1 MGENGKKNDD
11 EGGREGLDGSGSRN
25 GGEEQQQQQLM
36 DNDDIEGGNH
46 DDGTMIEIECKEERV
61 EDDKEEERAEEEAE
75 EVEQE
80 FFETSI
86 TLAKRLLF
94 LGYCEL
100 DGGQI
105 SSARQRLVRVHKRS
119 VAEND
124 DLRLILLCLKSHSLS
139 HSSNATMYFALSFSI
154 THHDGLPSQ

>member
-1 MGENGKKNDD
+1 MNAWSYVGKEKGGGMGESLNS
-11 EGGREGLDGSGSRN
+11 SGSHD
-25 GGEEQQQQQLM
+25 GEEHQQN
-36 DNDDIEGGNH
+36 DNIEG
-46 DDGTMIEIECKEERV
+46 DGTMIEIECKEERV
-61 EDDKEEERAEEEAE
+61 GDDEEEERVEEDQEG

-105 SSARQRLVRVHKRS
+105 SSARQRLVRECKRR
-119 VAEND
+119 VWLKMIYD
-124 DLRLILLCLKSHSLS
+124 ILCTSRFVVLESHNTSLPSSHHSLHISLLFLS
-139 HSSNATMYFALSFSI
+139 HS
-154 THHDGLPSQ
+154 P

>member
-1 MGENGKKNDD
+1 MDV
-11 EGGREGLDGSGSRN
+11 
-25 GGEEQQQQQLM
+25 
-36 DNDDIEGGNH
+36 DNDNIGGGNH
-46 DDGTMIEIECKEERV
+46 DDGTMIEIECKERRV
-61 EDDKEEERAEEEAE
+61 EDDKEEESAEEETE

-86 TLAKRLLF
+86 SLAKRLLF
-94 LGYCEL
+94 LGCCEL

-124 DLRLILLCLKSHSLS
+124 DIRLILLCLKPHTSLIPS
-139 HSSNATMYFALSFSI
+139 QDSTTYIYFALSFSI
-154 THHDGLPSQ
+154 THPDGLPSQ